1 MVFGIVNI
9 YIHGVDGLY
18 FDTFCR
24 LKYRTTIASLLY
36 IVDFVFLFC
45 IIL

>member
-9 YIHGVDGLY
+9 YIHGVHGLY

-24 LKYRTTIASLLY
+24 FKYRTTIASLLY
-36 IVDFVFLFC
+36 VVNFVFVFHVTL
-45 IIL
+45 

>member
-1 MVFGIVNI
+1 MNI
-9 YIHGVDGLY
+9 YINGVHGLY

-36 IVDFVFLFC
+36 VDDFIFVFHVTL
-45 IIL
+45 